1 MPETELD
8 VHANPLHS
16 HLEHQFETLD
26 QQRHAD
32 TLGMWVFLATEILF
46 FGGLI
51 TAYVMYRASY
61 PEAFALASRTTE
73 AMAGALM
80 TLILLGSSFTVVM
93 AVHNVQ
99 HGRRTATAWWI
110 AFTMVL
116 GVAFLVLKFLEYYH
130 KYLDHHIPGAGWHWE
145 GPYSTIAQLFIYFY
159 FALTGLH
166 AFHMLIGLGVMT
178 GLLIRYWRSSLY
190 THTVEISA
198 LYWHFV
204 DIVWIFLYPLIY
216 LVDRHK

>member
-1 MPETELD
+1 MPETEIE
-8 VHANPLHS
+8 VTQNPLHS
-16 HLEHQFETLD
+16 HLAHQFETLA

-51 TAYVMYRASY
+51 TAYVMYRAAY
-61 PEAFALASRTTE
+61 PLGFAQASRTTE
-73 AMAGALM
+73 AFAGTLM

-93 AVHNVQ
+93 AVHAAQ
-99 HGRRTATAWWI
+99 TANKRKLVLYLILTI
-110 AFTMVL
+110 VL
-116 GVAFLVLKFLEYYH
+116 GLGFLAIKGMEYYH
-130 KYLDHHIPGAGWHWE
+130 KIEDHHFPGPGWSWE
-145 GPYSTIAQLFIYFY
+145 GPLSRQAELFVYFY

-166 AFHMLIGLGVMT
+166 ALHMVIGIGIMS
-178 GLLIRYWRSSLY
+178 GLLWMTFRNRVKNY
-190 THTVEISA
+190 TVEISA

-204 DIVWIFLYPLIY
+204 DIVWIFLFPLIY